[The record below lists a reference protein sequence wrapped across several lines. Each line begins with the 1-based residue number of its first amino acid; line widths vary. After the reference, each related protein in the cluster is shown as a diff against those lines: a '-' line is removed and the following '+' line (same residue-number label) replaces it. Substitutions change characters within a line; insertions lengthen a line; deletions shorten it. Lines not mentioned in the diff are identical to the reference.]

1 MAKQYDIVII
11 GAGPAGLAAGLYG
24 GRAKMNTLI
33 IEKEKDG
40 GQIVITSEIENY
52 PGSIEEESGVTLI
65 ERMAKQADKFGCDK
79 VYDTVEEVDFSGDLK
94 VVKCKKETYEAKAVI
109 IAAGASPRK
118 IGCPGEAEF
127 TGKGVSYCATCDAA
141 FFEDFEVYVVGGGDA
156 AVEEAMY
163 LTKFARKVHQVVR
176 RDVLRAAASI
186 QEKAFA
192 NPKMD
197 FMWNSSIV
205 EITGDGLVNHMV
217 VKNNKTGELTEIN
230 ADEEDGMFGIF
241 VFIGFDPAT
250 KLFEG
255 KVDMEKGYI
264 KTDDQMR
271 TNVPGVYAAG
281 DCRVKE
287 LRQVVT
293 AAADGAIAAWQAAR
307 YIDDLNAPK
316 AEPVQ
321 EVKKEKKEML
331 EVDKNTF
338 EEEVLKA
345 DGYVLVDY
353 FGDGCV
359 PCAALMPHVHE
370 IADKYGDQMKFC
382 SLNTTKA
389 RRLAIGQKVLGL
401 PTITIYKDGAKV
413 EELVK
418 EDATAEAVLAM
429 VEKYVTK
436 K

>member
-24 GRAKMNTLI
+24 GRAKMSTLI

-52 PGSIEEESGVTLI
+52 PGSLEEESGVTLI
-65 ERMAKQADKFGCDK
+65 ERMAAQANKFGCDK
-79 VYDTVEEVDFSGDLK
+79 VYDTVEEVELDGTTK
-94 VVKCKKETYEAKAVI
+94 IIKCKKETYEAKAVI
-109 IAAGASPRK
+109 IATGAASKK

-163 LTKFARKVHQVVR
+163 LTKFARKVHLVVR
-176 RDVLRAAASI
+176 RDVMRAAASI

-192 NPKMD
+192 NDKLD

-205 EITGDGLVNHMV
+205 DITGDGLVNHMV
-217 VKNNKTGELTEIN
+217 VKNNKTGELTDVY

-241 VFIGFDPAT
+241 VFIGYDPAT

-255 KVDMEKGYI
+255 KLEMEKGYI
-264 KTDDQMR
+264 VTDDQMR
-271 TNVPGVYAAG
+271 TAIPGVYAAG

-307 YIDDLNAPK
+307 YVDDLK
-316 AEPVQ
+316 
-321 EVKKEKKEML
+321 
-331 EVDKNTF
+331 
-338 EEEVLKA
+338 
-345 DGYVLVDY
+345 
-353 FGDGCV
+353 
-359 PCAALMPHVHE
+359 
-370 IADKYGDQMKFC
+370 
-382 SLNTTKA
+382 
-389 RRLAIGQKVLGL
+389 
-401 PTITIYKDGAKV
+401 
-413 EELVK
+413 
-418 EDATAEAVLAM
+418 
-429 VEKYVTK
+429 
-436 K
+436 